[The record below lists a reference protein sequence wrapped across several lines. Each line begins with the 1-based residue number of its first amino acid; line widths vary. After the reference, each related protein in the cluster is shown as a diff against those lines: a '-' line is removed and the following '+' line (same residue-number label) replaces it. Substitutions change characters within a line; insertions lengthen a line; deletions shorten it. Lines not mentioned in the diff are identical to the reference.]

1 MGKQDVT
8 ESNSIAR
15 GAKGRPK
22 KPARFAIIALFLTA
36 SAPAAAA
43 APAIEKRYT
52 RDYAICMDSEDAA
65 NGIQSAMNA
74 CAYDEYTRQDGRLN
88 QAYVMVMRRQAMASK
103 AKLRGL
109 QRAWIRQRDVK
120 CEAERMTYDRGS
132 MAPLVFHT
140 CMTNQAINR
149 TLWLERYR

>member
-1 MGKQDVT
+1 MTPAVGH
-8 ESNSIAR
+8 NLRLA
-15 GAKGRPK
+15 GA
-22 KPARFAIIALFLTA
+22 ILALTC
-36 SAPAAAA
+36 SYIAPAAAA
-43 APAIEKRYT
+43 APAVEKRYT
-52 RDYAICMDSEDAA
+52 RDYAICLESDDAA
-65 NGIQSAMNA
+65 NGIQSAMNT
-74 CAYDEYTRQDGRLN
+74 CAYDEYTRQDARLN
-88 QAYVMVMRRQAMASK
+88 QAYVMVMRRQAVAGK

-120 CEAERMTYDRGS
+120 CEAERMTYDGGS